1 MGRVLIAYNDDM
13 ENTLHEFMESCADE
27 AKQSCVNNGIDYSS
41 ISPPN
46 LNEQNVMEAM
56 QEHHLCFIAGHG
68 DAFGVYNEQD
78 EYIVSTQTT
87 NYNFA
92 QKGFY
97 SIACYCAKELH
108 SHLQKE
114 GLQFFVGYNRAFHVR
129 GEYDPFIKS
138 AMSGLSCF
146 LSGENIK
153 KSKEKMLKTYDEQI
167 KLLDKTDP
175 IAAAELLHNKEALVF
190 EGDNN
195 FKLSNF

>member
-1 MGRVLIAYNDDM
+1 M
-13 ENTLHEFMESCADE
+13 
-27 AKQSCVNNGIDYSS
+27 
-41 ISPPN
+41 
-46 LNEQNVMEAM
+46 
-56 QEHHLCFIAGHG
+56 
-68 DAFGVYNEQD
+68 
-78 EYIVSTQTT
+78 
-87 NYNFA
+87 
-92 QKGFY
+92 
-97 SIACYCAKELH
+97 
-108 SHLQKE
+108 
-114 GLQFFVGYNRAFHVR
+114 R